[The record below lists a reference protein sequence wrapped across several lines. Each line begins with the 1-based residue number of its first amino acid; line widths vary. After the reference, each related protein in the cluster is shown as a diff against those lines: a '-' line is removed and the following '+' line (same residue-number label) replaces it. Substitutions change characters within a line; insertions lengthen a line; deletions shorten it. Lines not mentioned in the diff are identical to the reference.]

1 MKYLQSFSLFEGKK
15 KKKKKDKR
23 IINIQNN
30 FDITMVANVDPDST
44 TQMNPMN
51 KMFPY
56 HI

>member
-15 KKKKKDKR
+15 KKKKDKR

-30 FDITMVANVDPDST
+30 FDLTMVANVDPDST

>member
-1 MKYLQSFSLFEGKK
+1 MKYLQTFELFEGKK

-30 FDITMVANVDPDST
+30 FDLTMVANVDPDST